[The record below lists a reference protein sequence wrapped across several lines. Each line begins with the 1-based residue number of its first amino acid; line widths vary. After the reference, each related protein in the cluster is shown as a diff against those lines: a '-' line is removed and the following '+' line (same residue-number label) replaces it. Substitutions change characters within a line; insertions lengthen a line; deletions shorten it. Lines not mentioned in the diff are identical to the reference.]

1 MTPDDTQLLDQ
12 WQNPR
17 VITLVLLSWMA
28 VMAQTS
34 AVQIDHIILGIDDLE
49 RGIAE
54 FEAKTGVR
62 PVFGGAHPG
71 RGTHNALA
79 SLGGGTYIEI
89 LAPNPAEPREGPM
102 TTGLAGMTS
111 LTPVGWAL
119 AATDLAD
126 MKKRAQ
132 AGGVT
137 TTQVMPG
144 ARDLPDGSRLEWVTL
159 GVTAPAHDWAPFFI
173 QWGDPERQPARTAPR
188 GCALESV
195 ALADPNPGPLRT
207 LFAAVGFEMT
217 VSQAAPARM
226 TVTLACPKGT
236 VTF

>member
-1 MTPDDTQLLDQ
+1 
-12 WQNPR
+12 
-17 VITLVLLSWMA
+17 
-28 VMAQTS
+28 MAQTS

-49 RGIAE
+49 RGVAE

-89 LAPNPAEPREGPM
+89 LAPNPAEPREDPM
-102 TTGLAGMTS
+102 TAGLAGIKT

-119 AATDLAD
+119 AATDIAGV
-126 MKKRAQ
+126 KARAE
-132 AGGVT
+132 AGGIT

-144 ARDLPDGSRLEWVTL
+144 ARQLPDGSRLEWVTM
-159 GVTAPAHDWAPFFI
+159 GVAAPAHDWAPFFI
-173 QWGDPERQPARTAPR
+173 QWGNPALQPARTAPG
-188 GCALESV
+188 GCTLESV
-195 ALADPNPGPLRT
+195 ALADTSPEALRT
-207 LFAAVGFEMT
+207 LFSAVGFEMA
-217 VSQAAPARM
+217 VSQAAQARM